1 MGGRPADTQ
10 VRGALAPRSA
20 AAATAPLL
28 LLWRPHAGFPLL
40 SRSFLEE
47 PCGELEYRCHST
59 RRHVPSLLWGPP
71 SRPSSVWQRRRCGK
85 AGAAAGR
92 VGAHGPRGRSLRPPC
107 VSAAAPNRVLEN
119 GHTGE
124 TRLAL
129 RDPAREPAAPTPW
142 LPVLSLTCSGQAC
155 RVSPSSQESGSS
167 SGLRGHTC
175 LHELS
180 AQVRSA
186 GWWGRTAGRASWG
199 PDSSSLYTGDVP
211 WEGPFTSQV
220 RKEVA
225 RLQQRPFPL
234 PHHKS
239 SRPNDT

>member
-1 MGGRPADTQ
+1 MSFHAASRAVLALGAPQPPLVCVAVTPVREGGCRY
-10 VRGALAPRSA
+10 
-20 AAATAPLL
+20 
-28 LLWRPHAGFPLL
+28 
-40 SRSFLEE
+40 
-47 PCGELEYRCHST
+47 CGRA
-59 RRHVPSLLWGPP
+59 RRR
-71 SRPSSVWQRRRCGK
+71 SRPPW
-85 AGAAAGR
+85 AP
-92 VGAHGPRGRSLRPPC
+92 VGPPC

-239 SRPNDT
+239 SRPNDA

>member
-1 MGGRPADTQ
+1 MSWSTGVIPRGVTCRPCSGGPPA
-10 VRGALAPRSA
+10 APRLCGSDAGAGRRVQVLRQGASA
-20 AAATAPLL
+20 LTAP
-28 LLWRPHAGFPLL
+28 
-40 SRSFLEE
+40 
-47 PCGELEYRCHST
+47 
-59 RRHVPSLLWGPP
+59 
-71 SRPSSVWQRRRCGK
+71 
-85 AGAAAGR
+85 
-92 VGAHGPRGRSLRPPC
+92 VGPPC
-107 VSAAAPNRVLEN
+107 VSVAAPNRVLEN

-155 RVSPSSQESGSS
+155 RVSPSSQESEQSPGVQ
-167 SGLRGHTC
+167 LRPPGTR
-175 LHELS
+175 LS
-180 AQVRSA
+180 ARAERSGAQCRVVGTHCGSGQLGA
-186 GWWGRTAGRASWG
+186 GFQL
-199 PDSSSLYTGDVP
+199 PVTGDVP

-239 SRPNDT
+239 SRPNDA

>member
-1 MGGRPADTQ
+1 MSFHAASRAVLALGAPQPPLVCVAVTPVREGGCRYCGRARRRSRPPW
-10 VRGALAPRSA
+10 AL
-20 AAATAPLL
+20 
-28 LLWRPHAGFPLL
+28 
-40 SRSFLEE
+40 
-47 PCGELEYRCHST
+47 
-59 RRHVPSLLWGPP
+59 HVPSM
-71 SRPSSVWQRRRCGK
+71 
-85 AGAAAGR
+85 
-92 VGAHGPRGRSLRPPC
+92 RPPC

-155 RVSPSSQESGSS
+155 RVSPSSQESEQSPGVQ
-167 SGLRGHTC
+167 LRPPGTR
-175 LHELS
+175 LS
-180 AQVRSA
+180 ARAERSGAQCRVVGTHCGSGQLGA
-186 GWWGRTAGRASWG
+186 GFQL
-199 PDSSSLYTGDVP
+199 PVTGDVP

-239 SRPNDT
+239 SRPNDA

>member
-1 MGGRPADTQ
+1 MSWSTGVIPRGVTCRPCSGGPPA
-10 VRGALAPRSA
+10 APRLCGSDAGAGRRVQVLRQGASA
-20 AAATAPLL
+20 LTAP
-28 LLWRPHAGFPLL
+28 
-40 SRSFLEE
+40 
-47 PCGELEYRCHST
+47 
-59 RRHVPSLLWGPP
+59 
-71 SRPSSVWQRRRCGK
+71 
-85 AGAAAGR
+85 
-92 VGAHGPRGRSLRPPC
+92 VGTLC

-155 RVSPSSQESGSS
+155 RVSPSSQESEQSPGVQ
-167 SGLRGHTC
+167 LRPPGTR
-175 LHELS
+175 LS
-180 AQVRSA
+180 ARAERSGAQCRVVGTHCGSGQLGA
-186 GWWGRTAGRASWG
+186 GFQL
-199 PDSSSLYTGDVP
+199 PVTGDVP

-239 SRPNDT
+239 SRPNDA

>member
-1 MGGRPADTQ
+1 MPLP
-10 VRGALAPRSA
+10 RGALQRRPPLCFSCGGPTLAPLFSGVVLSWKSRVVSWSTGVIPRGVTCRPCSGGPPAAPRLCGRDAGAGRRVQVLRQGASA
-20 AAATAPLL
+20 LTAP
-28 LLWRPHAGFPLL
+28 
-40 SRSFLEE
+40 
-47 PCGELEYRCHST
+47 
-59 RRHVPSLLWGPP
+59 
-71 SRPSSVWQRRRCGK
+71 
-85 AGAAAGR
+85 
-92 VGAHGPRGRSLRPPC
+92 VGPPC

-239 SRPNDT
+239 SRPNDV

>member
-1 MGGRPADTQ
+1 MSWSTGVIPRGVTCRPCSGGPPA
-10 VRGALAPRSA
+10 APRLCGSDAGAGRRVQVLRQGASA
-20 AAATAPLL
+20 LTAP
-28 LLWRPHAGFPLL
+28 
-40 SRSFLEE
+40 
-47 PCGELEYRCHST
+47 
-59 RRHVPSLLWGPP
+59 
-71 SRPSSVWQRRRCGK
+71 
-85 AGAAAGR
+85 
-92 VGAHGPRGRSLRPPC
+92 VGTLC

-239 SRPNDT
+239 SRPNDA